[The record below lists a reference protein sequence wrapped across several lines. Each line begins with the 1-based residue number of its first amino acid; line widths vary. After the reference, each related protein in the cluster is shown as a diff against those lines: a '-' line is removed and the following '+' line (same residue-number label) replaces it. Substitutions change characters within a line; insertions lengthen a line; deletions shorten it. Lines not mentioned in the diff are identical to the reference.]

1 MIFKKAMELKDYM
14 TKARRYLHENP
25 ELGLEEHGTTRYI
38 KKELL
43 DMGIELQEIDMETGA
58 IGLIKGEKPG
68 KDICIAIR
76 ADIDALPIEEKTGVL
91 YASKN
96 PGLMHACGHDGHTA
110 ILLGTAKLLNTIRNE
125 FSGIVKL
132 VFQPAEE
139 GRGGAKKMVEAGA
152 MDNPRPDVIIA
163 LHGNSYLNA
172 GEMGINERFSSA
184 SSDSF
189 EITVK
194 GKGGHG
200 ARPHKAVN
208 PVLCAAHIVT
218 ALQNIVSTEID
229 ALESA
234 VVTVASIHGGT
245 ASNVIADDVKL
256 SGTVRCLQEKNRDFI
271 KEKIERIVKGI
282 SMAQNCNYEMN
293 YRNGVG
299 ALENDP
305 DTVKE
310 LLQAV
315 TDAWGENGKI
325 VELEGPSMG
334 SEDFPALSA
343 VVGKCAY
350 FRLGVGQEGKE
361 IIDVHNERFDFN
373 DDALPYGASVF
384 TQYVVNKSK

>member
-1 MIFKKAMELKDYM
+1 MIFDKAMALKDYM
-14 TKARRYLHENP
+14 TKVRRYLHENP
-25 ELGLEEHGTTRYI
+25 ELGLEEHKTTEFI
-38 KKELL
+38 KKELR
-43 DMGIELQEIDMETGA
+43 DMGIELQHINMETGV
-58 IGLIKGEKPG
+58 IGLIKGEKQRG
-68 KDICIAIR
+68 DLCIAIR
-76 ADIDALPIEEKTGVL
+76 GDIDALPVEERTGVS
-91 YASKN
+91 YSSKN
-96 PGLMHACGHDGHTA
+96 HGVMHACGHDGHTA
-110 ILLGTAKLLNTIRNE
+110 ILLGTAKLLNGIRDQ
-125 FSGIVKL
+125 FSGTVKL

-163 LHGNSYLNA
+163 LHGNAYLNV

-184 SSDSF
+184 SADSF

-218 ALQNIVSTEID
+218 ALQNIVSTEIN

-245 ASNVIADDVKL
+245 ASNIIADDVTL
-256 SGTVRCLQEKNRDFI
+256 SGTVRCLQEKNRDI
-271 KEKIERIVKGI
+271 IRDKIERIVKGI
-282 SMAQNCNYEMN
+282 SMAQNCTYEMN

-305 DTVKE
+305 ETVQE

-315 TDAWGENGKI
+315 TDAWGDNGRI
-325 VELEGPSMG
+325 VELDGPSMG

-350 FRLGVGQEGKE
+350 FRLGVGQEEKE
-361 IIDVHNERFDFN
+361 IIDVHNEKFNFN
-373 DDALPYGASVF
+373 DDALPYGAAVF
-384 TQYVVNKSK
+384 AQYVINKSK